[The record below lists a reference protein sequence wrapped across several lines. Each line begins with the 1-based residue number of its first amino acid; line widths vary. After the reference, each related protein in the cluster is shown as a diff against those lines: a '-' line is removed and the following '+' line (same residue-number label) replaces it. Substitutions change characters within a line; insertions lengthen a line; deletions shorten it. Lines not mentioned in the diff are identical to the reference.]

1 MLLTAVN
8 PPLLTAVKPAGA
20 ELCVIAGGLD
30 TPFKSLFDRGLSCI
44 RDGSDAV
51 PGAGEKRC
59 MCVGIGGMF
68 SMLPGPAGYSDLSD
82 FLGLPFR
89 LTGIVLY
96 GLLIGE
102 ASGSSSS
109 DMVR

>member
-1 MLLTAVN
+1 
-8 PPLLTAVKPAGA
+8 
-20 ELCVIAGGLD
+20 
-30 TPFKSLFDRGLSCI
+30 
-44 RDGSDAV
+44 
-51 PGAGEKRC
+51 
-59 MCVGIGGMF
+59 
-68 SMLPGPAGYSDLSD
+68 MLPGPAGYSDLSD

-109 DMVR
+109 DIVR